1 MIQLN
6 KKQSIISIFIILHL
20 VFFANLYYLFAFGI
34 KTNVEV
40 RSIPGG
46 YDGGNNKYITITHK
60 GKTYEFRTSL
70 PNEVIRNINVV
81 YSPSNPEN
89 FITYSFQQMWLGRI
103 TMSLLFGIGLAALI
117 KITFKNDR
125 FFTIFFFP
133 FSIGLK
139 DKKWSKKED
148 EIFVSL
154 IKSDFHTKIEPFEY
168 YFKYLNKTV
177 IIDGLHKTILR
188 TLYLKENINYKI
200 QQVKVSKLE
209 NKTSKKA
216 FLFKSNNSNLETL
229 TQIEKEVLS
238 ILNSE
243 EHLSISDLQ
252 RKSKQK
258 FGLEFKNLNENLIVN
273 HFNSIDVDKSET
285 LKIYHQIFDF
295 ISNNFKYLTEN
306 KKVELIKLI
315 DKLEFCIILLPYDK
329 IIKIRSILNEE
340 IITENFEQVKTTISK
355 ITHFDAVTKLVPINT
370 EINVSSD
377 PSVKFQL
384 LG

>member
-1 MIQLN
+1 MIQ
-6 KKQSIISIFIILHL
+6 
-20 VFFANLYYLFAFGI
+20 
-34 KTNVEV
+34 V
-40 RSIPGG
+40 R
-46 YDGGNNKYITITHK
+46 
-60 GKTYEFRTSL
+60 
-70 PNEVIRNINVV
+70 
-81 YSPSNPEN
+81 
-89 FITYSFQQMWLGRI
+89 
-103 TMSLLFGIGLAALI
+103 
-117 KITFKNDR
+117 
-125 FFTIFFFP
+125 
-133 FSIGLK
+133 
-139 DKKWSKKED
+139 
-148 EIFVSL
+148 
-154 IKSDFHTKIEPFEY
+154 
-168 YFKYLNKTV
+168 
-177 IIDGLHKTILR
+177 LR

-355 ITHFDAVTKLVPINT
+355 ITHFDAVTKLVPMNT